1 MSDEQHIGNDKSRY
15 INAPKRTE
23 VIHRS
28 GLQGLKGQPRLKKL
42 FTLHN
47 GRKLEA
53 EHIIVPAEK
62 GGTGNHSTPS
72 EPTKSG
78 GSFCKCSKRYSEGH

>member
-42 FTLHN
+42 LHY
-47 GRKLEA
+47 
-53 EHIIVPAEK
+53 
-62 GGTGNHSTPS
+62 TM
-72 EPTKSG
+72 G
-78 GSFCKCSKRYSEGH
+78 GSLRRNTSLFRRKRWNWKPQYTL

>member
-28 GLQGLKGQPRLKKL
+28 AGISVGPSSRNLNSYALYPIVCIVCGVNGSNGGGGRYELVIDPRFSNYLLRGQ
-42 FTLHN
+42 
-47 GRKLEA
+47 
-53 EHIIVPAEK
+53 
-62 GGTGNHSTPS
+62 
-72 EPTKSG
+72 
-78 GSFCKCSKRYSEGH
+78 

>member
-53 EHIIVPAEK
+53 EHI
-62 GGTGNHSTPS
+62 
-72 EPTKSG
+72 
-78 GSFCKCSKRYSEGH
+78 